1 MNDVS
6 DQLAR
11 LSRDDEGQQQ
21 TARLLTTWASVGE
34 PAFRRAGILRGL
46 AATGHVL
53 WAAGLGWAAQAA
65 LRSQHRGVAMAPVL
79 SSAAMVAAGLL
90 LRALLLAVADRV
102 ADDGAVAVQDH
113 LRARLLRAA
122 LPTTG
127 APSEEVSDAAL
138 GEALDGEV
146 GRLSG
151 WLTTYVPA
159 RRSMLLGS
167 AIVLASIA
175 VGNWA
180 VALVLALATPL
191 LPVNLKVIGMGTRA
205 AVHAQLT
212 ATRTLSTRLLD
223 RLRGLPTLVGLG
235 AGEEAVRA
243 TEVDDRELAARTRT
257 VLRVAFLSTAWIEL
271 LVTVAMAVVATY
283 CGLALL
289 GYLDLPV
296 VRSTMSLG
304 TALFVLVLTPVYFA
318 PAREL
323 ARGYHARAEAAAAAE
338 LIAEII
344 DAAPDASAGG
354 PVTDVPVVRHPSRP
368 SPAGVI
374 LEAVG
379 VRYPGRDEAAL
390 DDVTLTVRPGSVLA
404 ISGPSGAG
412 KTTLLSVAAG
422 LRAPD
427 RGRCLH
433 IVGSGTRPASP
444 AATAWAGQPSYL
456 LPGTLRDNLLLA
468 RPDAD
473 ADADA
478 DEQLTAAF
486 AFLGFEDLLATLPQ
500 GLATQIGERG
510 WGLSSGQ
517 MQQLVL
523 VRVLLHKSPLL
534 CLDEPTAHL
543 DPDGEA
549 RVIAA
554 IRTLARSRTVVVT
567 THSPALLDVA
577 DDVVQL
583 SRGRLTGTGRRL

>member
-1 MNDVS
+1 MNDVP

-11 LSRDDEGQQQ
+11 LSRDDDGQQQ
-21 TARLLTTWASVGE
+21 TARLLATWAAVGE
-34 PAFRRAGILRGL
+34 PAFRRAGTLRGL
-46 AATGHVL
+46 AALGHVL

-65 LRSQHRGVAMAPVL
+65 LQSQLRDVALAPVL
-79 SSAAMVAAGLL
+79 TGAALVAAGLL
-90 LRALLLAVADRV
+90 LRAFLLAAADRV
-102 ADDGAVAVQDH
+102 ADDGAAVVQDH

-122 LPTTG
+122 LPATG
-127 APSEEVSDAAL
+127 APPEKVSDAAL
-138 GEALDGEV
+138 GEALDSEV
-146 GRLSG
+146 GRLTG

-159 RRSMLLGS
+159 RRAMLLGS
-167 AIVLASIA
+167 GIVLAAIL
-175 VGNWA
+175 VGSWA
-180 VALVLALATPL
+180 VALALVLATPL
-191 LPVNLKVIGMGTRA
+191 LPFNLKVIGMGTRA

-212 ATRTLSTRLLD
+212 ATRTLSNRLLD

-243 TEVDDRELAARTRT
+243 TEADDRELATRTGT

-271 LVTVAMAVVATY
+271 LITVAMAVVATY

-296 VRSTMSLG
+296 VPSTMSLG
-304 TALFVLVLTPVYFA
+304 SALFVLVLTPAYFA

-338 LIAEII
+338 LITEII
-344 DAAPDASAGG
+344 DAVPVAPVGRPVAS
-354 PVTDVPVVRHPSRP
+354 VPVVRSPSRP
-368 SPAGVI
+368 IPAGVVM
-374 LEAVG
+374 EAVA

-390 DDVTLTVRPGSVLA
+390 DDVSLTVRPGSVMA

-422 LRAPD
+422 LRGPD

-433 IVGSGTRPASP
+433 MVGSDTLPATP
-444 AATAWAGQPSYL
+444 AVTAWAGQPSYL

-468 RPDAD
+468 RRDAD
-473 ADADA
+473 
-478 DEQLTAAF
+478 DEQLAAAF
-486 AFLGFEDLLATLPQ
+486 AALGFEDLLAALPQ

-510 WGLSSGQ
+510 GGLSSGQ

-523 VRVLLHKSPLL
+523 VRVLLRDTPLL

-543 DPDGEA
+543 DPDGET
-549 RVIAA
+549 RVIGA

-567 THSPALLDVA
+567 THSPALLEVA
-577 DDVVQL
+577 DDVVKL
-583 SRGRLTGTGRRL
+583 SRGRVACIEGAPL

>member
-1 MNDVS
+1 MNDVA
-6 DQLAR
+6 DQFAR
-11 LSRDDEGQQQ
+11 LSRDDDCQQQ
-21 TARLLTTWASVGE
+21 TARLLTAWASVGE
-34 PAFRRAGILRGL
+34 PAFRRAGTLRGL

-53 WAAGLGWAAQAA
+53 WAAGLGRAAEAA
-65 LRSQHRGVAMAPVL
+65 LRSQYRGVALAPVL
-79 SSAAMVAAGLL
+79 SGAAMVAAGLL
-90 LRALLLAVADRV
+90 LRGLLLAVADRV
-102 ADDGAVAVQDH
+102 ADDGAAAVQDH

-122 LPTTG
+122 LPTKG

-138 GEALDGEV
+138 GEALDSEV
-146 GRLSG
+146 GRLTG

-167 AIVLASIA
+167 GIVLASIA
-175 VGNWA
+175 AGSWA
-180 VALVLALATPL
+180 VALVLVLATPL

-235 AGEEAVRA
+235 AGEEAIRA
-243 TEVDDRELAARTRT
+243 TEADDRELAARTRT

-271 LVTVAMAVVATY
+271 LITVAMAVVATY

-296 VRSTMSLG
+296 VPSTMSLE
-304 TALFVLVLTPVYFA
+304 TALFVLVLTPAYFA
-318 PAREL
+318 PARDL
-323 ARGYHARAEAAAAAE
+323 ARGYHARAEAAAAAD

-344 DAAPDASAGG
+344 DPAPYAPAGG
-354 PVTDVPVVRHPSRP
+354 PVTDVPVVRRRGRL

-404 ISGPSGAG
+404 ITGPSGAG

-427 RGRCLH
+427 SGRCLH
-433 IVGSGTRPASP
+433 SLGSGTLPASP
-444 AATAWAGQPSYL
+444 AVTAWAGQPSFL

-468 RPDAD
+468 RPEAD
-473 ADADA
+473 T
-478 DEQLTAAF
+478 EQLTSAF
-486 AFLGFEDLLATLPQ
+486 TALGFEDLLATLPH
-500 GLATQIGERG
+500 GLETPVGERG

-523 VRVLLHKSPLL
+523 VRVLLHETPLL

-567 THSPALLDVA
+567 THSPALLEVA

-583 SRGRLTGTGRRL
+583 SQGRLAGTGRTL